1 MTTATVSAARVTPG
15 GEAKA
20 VRRSGRGNR
29 SRGFDRPRFLYVVCA
44 VALLL
49 LFVPVLVVLL
59 YSLGWAPSLVV
70 FHGFG
75 THWYGNTLGQPR
87 HPRIPVGQRGDRA
100 GHDGDLDGGG
110 HDAGLR
116 AAAREPAAHCSE

>member
-1 MTTATVSAARVTPG
+1 MTTATVSAARDAG

-59 YSLGWAPSLVV
+59 YSLVTPPRLSSSMASALT
-70 FHGFG
+70 G
-75 THWYGNTLGQPR
+75 TAMR
-87 HPRIPVGQRGDRA
+87 
-100 GHDGDLDGGG
+100 
-110 HDAGLR
+110 
-116 AAAREPAAHCSE
+116 